1 MMPSKEEIWKALLAS
16 FPEPDDKDAYVPA
29 LYYSQMA
36 ESLQTL
42 AKVYADAF
50 SDAVYRIRK
59 ENLTSEVYEII
70 EHFRETR
77 KVDVRLVREDHP
89 DIYADLIH
97 VDGRTVQSILG
108 AGVLFRHC
116 IDTAGEEE
124 VLKKA
129 LITVKDL
136 EDALGEDYAAPY
148 MEVKKAHDY
157 FEVVVK

>member
-1 MMPSKEEIWKALLAS
+1 MPTYNEVWQALLSA
-16 FPEPDDKDAYVPA
+16 FPEPDDTDAYVPA

-36 ESLQTL
+36 NAL
-42 AKVYADAF
+42 AGLSKVYNDAF
-50 SDAVYRIRK
+50 SNAVYTIQK
-59 ENLTSEVYEII
+59 NALTSEVYTIV

-77 KVDVRLVREDHP
+77 RVNLALVREDHP

-97 VDGRTVQSILG
+97 VDGRTAQNILG
-108 AGVLFRHC
+108 AGVLFRQC
-116 IDTAGEEE
+116 IDEAGEE
-124 VLKKA
+124 VILKKA

-136 EDALGEDYAAPY
+136 EDALGEDYTAPY